1 MISDIYDFL
10 ADVAA
15 NNNRPWFYANR
26 GRYDDLRA
34 RWYDDLEHLI
44 ACMSQWEPGMKTQT
58 ASTAS
63 YRFSRD
69 TRFSLTNRPI
79 RYIFRRHCRPSAAR
93 Q

>member
-44 ACMSQWEPGMKTQT
+44 ACMS
-58 ASTAS
+58 
-63 YRFSRD
+63 
-69 TRFSLTNRPI
+69 
-79 RYIFRRHCRPSAAR
+79 
-93 Q
+93 